1 MIIVWLVS
9 FLMIFQLKIAFCGEV
24 NLNPYHLLLNVFP
37 EGDQT
42 SLYQL
47 LENGQ
52 KERKRKD
59 DQESGPVAKKPK
71 FQPDLLIKNQPNF
84 IQQRCGKAYFE
95 SKKLEI
101 EELLLKHNPS
111 ETVNL
116 ILQIAIDYI
125 IQDVRPTQ
133 FKSPSNELIKITAKT
148 VICRSFESISHD
160 LSDIIDDYDDKFLK
174 DLITIAVASKQKNK
188 VK

>member
-1 MIIVWLVS
+1 MIIASFIS
-9 FLMIFQLKIAFCGEV
+9 FLMIFQLKIAFCGDV
-24 NLNPYHLLLNVFP
+24 DLNPYHLLLNVFP

-42 SLYQL
+42 FLYGL
-47 LENGQ
+47 LQNGQ
-52 KERKRKD
+52 KKRKRKD
-59 DQESGPVAKKPK
+59 DQEGGPVAKKPK
-71 FQPDLLIKNQPNF
+71 FQPVNF
-84 IQQRCGKAYFE
+84 IEKRCGNQYFK
-95 SKKLEI
+95 SKELEI
-101 EELLLKHNPS
+101 EQLSLENDSSKI
-111 ETVNL
+111 VKK
-116 ILQIAIDYI
+116 ILEIAIDYI